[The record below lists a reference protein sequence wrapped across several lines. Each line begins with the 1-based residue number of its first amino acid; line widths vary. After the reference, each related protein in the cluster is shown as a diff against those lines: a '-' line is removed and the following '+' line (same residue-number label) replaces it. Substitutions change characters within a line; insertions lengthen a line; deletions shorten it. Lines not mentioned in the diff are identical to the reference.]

1 MPLRVEYIQSLHY
14 LLPLTHFLSMI
25 PKIVNPLNY
34 PLAVFVAG
42 VCLFFGV
49 RFANVSSFLML
60 PISISVGVIG
70 SGFLANN
77 SLNNDNKIN
86 LDNRALE
93 EELELAKQESNL
105 LIKKAENLRLEAKNL
120 LHDAHQMDLLTAIEY
135 GCDRTF
141 ELPEKIEYLSK
152 KLSGSDS
159 LLSEEELEEKLKTN
173 LKKQQSANGLALKQ
187 LRQIESNL
195 RRNIDLAKQGKSAR
209 EAQVFA
215 LTNILTESAGVLQ
228 QLQNKLRTSDLTNS
242 QALQDLQDLTQEL
255 SSLLTM
261 NNE

>member
-1 MPLRVEYIQSLHY
+1 MALRIEYIQSLHY
-14 LLPLTHFLSMI
+14 LLLLTHFLSMI
-25 PKIVNPLNY
+25 PKIANPLNY

-42 VCLFFGV
+42 FCLFFGV
-49 RFANVSSFLML
+49 RFANISSFLML

-70 SGFLANN
+70 SSFLANN
-77 SLNNDNKIN
+77 PLNNNKIN
-86 LDNRALE
+86 LDNKALE
-93 EELELAKQESNL
+93 EELELAKQEAKL

>member
-1 MPLRVEYIQSLHY
+1 ML
-14 LLPLTHFLSMI
+14 
-25 PKIVNPLNY
+25 KITNPLNY

-42 VCLFFGV
+42 ICLFFGV
-49 RFANVSSFLML
+49 RFANISSFLML
-60 PISISVGVIG
+60 PISVSVGVIG
-70 SGFLANN
+70 SSFLANN
-77 SLNNDNKIN
+77 QSNNNNKIN
-86 LDNRALE
+86 LDNKALE
-93 EELELAKQESNL
+93 KELELAKQEAKL
-105 LIKKAENLRLEAKNL
+105 LITKAENLRSEAKNL
-120 LHDAHQMDLLTAIEY
+120 LHDATQMDLLTAIEY

-141 ELPEKIEYLSK
+141 ELPEKIEYLSR
-152 KLSGSDS
+152 KLSGGDS
-159 LLSEEELEEKLKTN
+159 LLSEEELEEKLRDN
-173 LKKQQSANGLALKQ
+173 LKKQQSASGLALKQ

-215 LTNILTESAGVLQ
+215 FTNILTESAGVLQ
-228 QLQNKLRTSDLTNS
+228 QLQNKLRTSDLNNS